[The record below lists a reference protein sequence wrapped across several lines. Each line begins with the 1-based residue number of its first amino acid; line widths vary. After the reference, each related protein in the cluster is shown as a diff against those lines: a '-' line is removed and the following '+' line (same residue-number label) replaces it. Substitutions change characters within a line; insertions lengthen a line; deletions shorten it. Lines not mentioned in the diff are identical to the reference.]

1 MMTNIDLSN
10 HKGKVIIVTSGNG
23 GVGKTF
29 LTGSFATGLAKLGK
43 KVIILTT
50 DINNHILA
58 MLLKTEWGERLTVY
72 TTYDNKKLIVNEKTQ
87 GLNYWLKN
95 GKGLL
100 VRVRKNLDCIPLE
113 NFPNINK
120 TLEKL
125 LYKLKYYYDYII
137 IDNSFDEKRSPIV
150 FKYSEK
156 IIIASSGGVF
166 CIKGINRILK
176 EVEISKIS
184 NIIFNKYLDW
194 KIPREN
200 YKKITEMLKGT
211 PINLPDQI
219 KELSIIRTL
228 VDDSKSIW
236 ESNDQRIK
244 KTQEIIM
251 NILKRL

>member
-1 MMTNIDLSN
+1 M
-10 HKGKVIIVTSGNG
+10 
-23 GVGKTF
+23 
-29 LTGSFATGLAKLGK
+29 
-43 KVIILTT
+43 
-50 DINNHILA
+50 
-58 MLLKTEWGERLTVY
+58 
-72 TTYDNKKLIVNEKTQ
+72 
-87 GLNYWLKN
+87 
-95 GKGLL
+95 

-120 TLEKL
+120 ILEKL

-137 IDNSFDEKRSPIV
+137 IDNSFDERRSPIV

-156 IIIASSGGVF
+156 IIIVSSRGVF

-176 EVEISKIS
+176 EAEISKIS

-200 YKKITEMLKGT
+200 YKKMTEMLKGT
-211 PINLPDQI
+211 PIKLPDRI

-244 KTQEIIM
+244 ETQEIIM